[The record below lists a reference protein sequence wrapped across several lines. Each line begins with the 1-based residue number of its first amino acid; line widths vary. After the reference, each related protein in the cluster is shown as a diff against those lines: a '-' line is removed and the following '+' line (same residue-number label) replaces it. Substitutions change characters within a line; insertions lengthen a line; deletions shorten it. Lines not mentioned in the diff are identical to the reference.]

1 MLTAYFE
8 KKHKNT
14 IILVYDQHNQKDSPV
29 IYMQLFDSTDKIRS
43 AIIKKK
49 RQGKT
54 IGLVPTM
61 GALHQGHLSL
71 VLAAKICDVVIVS
84 IFVNPRQFNNAQDL
98 NDYPRKLEDD
108 LKKLEGKC
116 DMVFAPDS
124 KEIYA
129 NSPISSLDFGDLGN
143 CLEGEFRP
151 GHFNGVGLIVA
162 KLFNI
167 IQPDYAYFGL
177 KDLQQFLLIK
187 QMTYDLSFPVQVVG
201 CPTIRE
207 ESGLAMS
214 SRNFNLS
221 LEGCHIASKIHE
233 GLNSVKEGFDAGE
246 SLQNCKNEASEFY
259 KGIEGLTVEYLK
271 FTSGNLVVLNEFNN
285 ANEISVC
292 IAAYVEE
299 VRLID
304 NLYLRQ
310 RS

>member
-1 MLTAYFE
+1 ME
-8 KKHKNT
+8 
-14 IILVYDQHNQKDSPV
+14 
-29 IYMQLFDSTDKIRS
+29 LFDSTDKIRS
-43 AIIKKK
+43 AIIEKKK
-49 RQGKT
+49 QGKS

-71 VLAAKICDVVIVS
+71 VHSAKTCDVVVVS
-84 IFVNPRQFNNAQDL
+84 IFVNPRQFNNEQDL
-98 NDYPRKLEDD
+98 KGYPRKLDND

-124 KEIYA
+124 KDIYA
-129 NSPISSLDFGDLGN
+129 NSPISSLDFGDLGK
-143 CLEGEFRP
+143 CLEGEYRP

-187 QMTYDLSFPVQVVG
+187 QMAYDLSFPVQVVG

-214 SRNFNLS
+214 SRNLNLS
-221 LEGCHIASKIHE
+221 SEGIKIAAKIYE
-233 GLNSVKEGFDAGE
+233 GLNIVKEEFDNGK
-246 SLQNCKNEASEFY
+246 SLQNCKTEASKFY
-259 KGIEGLTVEYLK
+259 GTIGGLTIEYLE
-271 FTSGNLVVLNEFNN
+271 FTSGNLAVLSESNN
-285 ANEISVC
+285 STEISVC
-292 IAAYVEE
+292 IAGYVEG